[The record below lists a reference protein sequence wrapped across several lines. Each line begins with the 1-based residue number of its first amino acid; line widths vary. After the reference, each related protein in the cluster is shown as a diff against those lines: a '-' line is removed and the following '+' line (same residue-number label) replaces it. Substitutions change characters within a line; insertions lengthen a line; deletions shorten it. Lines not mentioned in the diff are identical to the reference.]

1 MSMYEKDSAELAQ
14 EVEAQRQRVES
25 RIGEIRERLSP
36 GQLLDEALSYT
47 KHGGQH
53 FAANL
58 GETVS
63 ANPLPAALLG
73 VSLVWLMTG
82 KGPKLGSASEPT
94 APARP
99 REPEYPYA
107 TVQGSLRRISH
118 SAGDDGLWYS
128 EFEDTVGKRYR
139 AEANEKG
146 HRVGA
151 FLDQAGR
158 KFGGFIDETGHRVH
172 DFRDEAGNR
181 LEDAMGWASHTF
193 HDIQRAVSD
202 VIGHAGEHTQR
213 VGGMAGH
220 QLSKANRL
228 ATDTLTEHPLIGG
241 ALAFAAGAALAAA
254 LPHTP
259 IEDKAVGK
267 VADKVRAKATDV
279 ATDLYEEG
287 KSRAGEVYDRGK
299 EKIAEVYD
307 DMRPHT
313 TNGVPNLN

>member
-1 MSMYEKDSAELAQ
+1 MSMYDKDSAELER

-63 ANPLPAALLG
+63 QNPLPAALLG

-82 KGPKLGSASEPT
+82 KGPKIGAQNGGHVG
-94 APARP
+94 P
-99 REPEYPYA
+99 RTPEPEYPYA
-107 TVQGSLRRISH
+107 TVQGSMRRVSH
-118 SAGDDGLWYS
+118 AAGDDGLWYS
-128 EFEDTVGKRYR
+128 EFEDTMGKRYR
-139 AEANEKG
+139 AQSNEHG

-158 KFGGFIDETGHRVH
+158 KFGGFIDETGHRVR
-172 DFRDEAGNR
+172 DFSDEAGNR
-181 LEDAMGWASHTF
+181 LDDAMGWASHRF
-193 HDIQRAVSD
+193 HDVQQMVGEAIGQVGQQAQRMS
-202 VIGHAGEHTQR
+202 GL
-213 VGGMAGH
+213 AGH
-220 QLSKANRL
+220 QLSKANRAASDL
-228 ATDTLTEHPLIGG
+228 FADQPLVGG
-241 ALAFAAGAALAAA
+241 ALAFAAGAALGAA

-259 IEDKAVGK
+259 VEDKALGK

-279 ATDLYEEG
+279 ASDIYEEG
-287 KSRAGEVYDRGK
+287 KSRAGDIYERGK
-299 EKIAEVYD
+299 EKVSEVYED
-307 DMRPHT
+307 IRPASTGRMGDLH
-313 TNGVPNLN
+313 